1 MKKILNKIK
10 YYLSLRVPIV
20 CIGAKQTNQKRLL
33 HFLPRLWLGRAG
45 VRNYFMPAIILLL
58 ILTGCGNGNNKFD
71 ATGTFES
78 EEIIVSSEAIGKLI
92 RFDVEE
98 GMQLQQNQRVG
109 VVDTLQLFLKKKQ
122 LEATIKAVLSKQP
135 DVATQIASFEEQIK
149 TAATEKK
156 RIENLVKSNAATTK
170 QLDDINAHLDL
181 LNKQYNAA
189 KSNLTITKQGLQSET
204 FPLAAQIE
212 QIQDQ
217 INKSIITNP
226 VDGTVLTKYAKQ
238 NEVTSNGK
246 ALYKIA
252 DLSKMTLRA
261 YINGDQLGAVK
272 LGQKV
277 NVFVDSGNGEQKEMS
292 GEIYWV
298 SSKAEFTP
306 KTIQTK
312 DERANLVYAI
322 KVKVVT
328 DGYLKIGMYG
338 EIKF

>member
-1 MKKILNKIK
+1 MKLYKNMLAF
-10 YYLSLRVPIV
+10 S
-20 CIGAKQTNQKRLL
+20 
-33 HFLPRLWLGRAG
+33 
-45 VRNYFMPAIILLL
+45 LL
-58 ILTGCGNGNNKFD
+58 IFLLAGCGNGNDKFD
-71 ATGTFES
+71 ASGTFES
-78 EEIIVSSEAIGKLI
+78 EEVIVSSETTGKLI

-98 GMQLQQNQRVG
+98 GMQLKQNQRVG

-135 DVATQIASFEEQIK
+135 DVAIQLAAIEEQIK

-170 QLDDINAHLDL
+170 QLDDINAQLEL
-181 LNKQYNAA
+181 LNKQYTAA

-204 FPLAAQIE
+204 FPLKVQIE
-212 QIQDQ
+212 QIEDQ
-217 INKSIITNP
+217 INKSKIKNP
-226 VDGTVLTKYAKQ
+226 VDGTVLTRYAKQ

-252 DLSKMTLRA
+252 DLSTMTLRA
-261 YINGDQLGAVK
+261 YINGNQLGEVK
-272 LGQKV
+272 LSQKV
-277 NVFVDSGNGEQKEMS
+277 KVFVDKGNGEQKEMN

-322 KVKVVT
+322 KVKVT
-328 DGYLKIGMYG
+328 NDGYLKIGMYG
-338 EIKF
+338 EVKF